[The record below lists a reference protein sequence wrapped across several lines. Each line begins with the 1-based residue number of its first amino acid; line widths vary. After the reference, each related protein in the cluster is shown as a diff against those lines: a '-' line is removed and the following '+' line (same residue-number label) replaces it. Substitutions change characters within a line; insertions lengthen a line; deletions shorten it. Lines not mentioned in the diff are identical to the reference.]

1 MYINLETKDLDR
13 ATRLLT
19 GLGKSELV
27 QKALQRAMQRATQH
41 LRSQTSKRIREE
53 YAISKKDLRTSEN
66 IRISYTSDGM
76 FARVYFS
83 SEKIPLYRYTWTTPK
98 MPTQD
103 KSKYTAALL
112 SGTAG
117 EDTAVWRMFRPGV
130 AAKAGQKLSEAPTQ
144 FKHAFIAKMSNG
156 HIGIFE
162 RKPREKQDS
171 DKQNKIWQLMGS
183 SISQMVG
190 NETVAENLTND
201 ACKKFEERFDHEVNR
216 LLGID

>member
-1 MYINLETKDLDR
+1 MYINLESKDLDR

-53 YAISKKDLRTSEN
+53 YAISNKDLRTSEN

-76 FARVYFS
+76 FAKVYFS
-83 SEKIPLYRYTWTTPK
+83 SEKIPLYRYTGTTPK
-98 MPTQD
+98 TPTQD
-103 KSKYTAALL
+103 RSKHTAALL
-112 SGTAG
+112 TGSTNWK
-117 EDTAVWRMFRPGV
+117 TVHPGI
-130 AAKAGQKLSEAPTQ
+130 AAKAHQKLSTGLTQ
-144 FKHAFIAKMSNG
+144 FDNAFIAKMGSG

-162 RKPREKQDS
+162 RISQQSRKIRE
-171 DKQNKIWQLMGS
+171 LMGS